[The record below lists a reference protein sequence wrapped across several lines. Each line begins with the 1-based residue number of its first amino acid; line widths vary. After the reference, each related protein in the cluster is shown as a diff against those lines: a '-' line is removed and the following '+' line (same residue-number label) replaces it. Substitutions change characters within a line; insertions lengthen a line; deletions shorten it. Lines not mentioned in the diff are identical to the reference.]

1 MIRSTPAKAVT
12 RSCVAIAG
20 LVLGSA
26 AIAASPS
33 ATAAP
38 STTILISE
46 VYGGGGNSG
55 APFTNDFVEL
65 HNISTAAVDLTDW
78 TLKYYSSSTGN
89 TGGTCTIGSGSIAPG
104 GFFLVQLAGSTN
116 GVALPAPDSS

>member
-1 MIRSTPAKAVT
+1 MPAAV
-12 RSCVAIAG
+12 RGRASVAIAG

-26 AIAASPS
+26 AIAVSPS

-65 HNISTAAVDLTDW
+65 HNISTAAVDLKDW

-89 TGGTCTIGSGSIAPG
+89 T
-104 GFFLVQLAGSTN
+104 VQGEEEIPEVKTYPFSVFQRAVLKKQ
-116 GVALPAPDSS
+116 